1 MTDIKIDWSKYDLS
15 NFACPDEVRGLMGH
29 AYMEG
34 LVEGNKEQARMSKN
48 RDKSEKNTNNLR
60 KNNFKG
66 E

>member
-34 LVEGNKEQARMSKN
+34 FIEGKKEQARMNKN
-48 RDKSEKNTNNLR
+48 RDESEKPLKTCERN
-60 KNNFKG
+60 KEG
-66 E
+66 